1 MKKLLVLWVSITVF
15 FGSYACAES
24 EAEQFLKIDLSPMS
38 VEELQQVIQTADY
51 VISLMEQL
59 TEKAEALITEKQ
71 GADYS
76 SMSAEEAANAIGKS
90 IKNSYWKFDSCEMD
104 PEVVFVDVRQDG
116 IYWDESSLLIY
127 AIQFSIDYIK
137 EAFTCDGIPQL
148 YFRFH
153 ENGRDKNGQQVD
165 MTTITMRVTKE
176 KAAALDLDYFHEYS
190 YTQQLAFL
198 KAINGY
204 SLHASYKA
212 IAQ

>member
-1 MKKLLVLWVSITVF
+1 MKRLIAIILCCTLLSGSFALSESEGEKLL
-15 FGSYACAES
+15 G
-24 EAEQFLKIDLSPMS
+24 IDMNAMS
-38 VEELQQVIQTADY
+38 VEELQQC
-51 VISLMEQL
+51 LEQL
-59 TEKAEALITEKQ
+59 RYYQDLFDDLVAKAEQLITEQQ
-71 GADYS
+71 GKDYS

-90 IKNSYWKFDSCEMD
+90 IKNFHWKFDSCEMD

-116 IYWDESSLLIY
+116 IYWDESSLLIS

-153 ENGRDKNGQQVD
+153 ENGRDKNGHQVD